1 MKHACCLPRDAIRRM
16 AASMEW
22 QPREGREALQLLPAA
37 LLAACP
43 SLTSLELSGIQATNG
58 GGQSNGLASAT
69 VLVADLS
76 PLTALASPGALR
88 HLGFSHTSVADL
100 APLARLTALQTLS
113 LSYTPVS
120 DLAPLAACTTLQ
132 TLNLSHTK
140 VADLAPLLACTAL
153 RTLECGNTSVAHLT
167 PLSALM
173 QLQNLDC
180 SYTKVVIFLGFEK
193 LDCPVR
199 PSGQGW
205 RCKARCDDV
214 LHAPLRYPLPGP
226 FFPPSKVFDLTP
238 LAALTTLQSLDC
250 GGCQAVQQLA
260 PLAALT
266 ALHSLLCRGTR
277 VADLGPLSALMAL
290 QKLDCS
296 WTAVTDL
303 RPLAGRGCG
312 HRSNIEFQI

>member
-1 MKHACCLPRDAIRRM
+1 MMGARATSPTGMKGQHCGCSLRNDLPCGMKHACCLPRDAIRRM
-16 AASMEW
+16 ATSMEW
-22 QPREGREALQLLPAA
+22 QPREGREALHVLPAA

-43 SLTSLELSGIQATNG
+43 SLTSLELSGIQATDG
-58 GGQSNGLASAT
+58 GGPSAGLASAT
-69 VLVADLS
+69 VSITDLS
-76 PLTALASPGALR
+76 PLTALPSPGALR

-113 LSYTPVS
+113 LSHTPVA

-132 TLNLSHTK
+132 TLNLNHTK

-205 RCKARCDDV
+205 RR
-214 LHAPLRYPLPGP
+214 
-226 FFPPSKVFDLTP
+226 KV
-238 LAALTTLQSLDC
+238 
-250 GGCQAVQQLA
+250 
-260 PLAALT
+260 
-266 ALHSLLCRGTR
+266 
-277 VADLGPLSALMAL
+277 
-290 QKLDCS
+290 
-296 WTAVTDL
+296 
-303 RPLAGRGCG
+303 
-312 HRSNIEFQI
+312 